1 MTTRD
6 TKEGIADLIC
16 ELLGVNR
23 TVSKML
29 AFLSFLKEND

>member
-1 MTTRD
+1 MF
-6 TKEGIADLIC
+6 ILLLVNFNLDLIC